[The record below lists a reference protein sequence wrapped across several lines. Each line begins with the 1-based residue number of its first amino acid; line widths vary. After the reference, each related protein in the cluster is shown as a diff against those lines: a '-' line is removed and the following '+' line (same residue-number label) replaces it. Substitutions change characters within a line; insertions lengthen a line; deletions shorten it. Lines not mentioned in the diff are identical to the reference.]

1 MISIDSKNGDKHQ
14 MQRVSFSSHLEEYF
28 PVPGRDKFAADLS
41 QKKIYRGKPVSLLG
55 ERLGAPRKDFFP
67 KS

>member
-1 MISIDSKNGDKHQ
+1 MISIDSKNGDNHQ

-41 QKKIYRGKPVSLLG
+41 QKRYTEGSQCP
-55 ERLGAPRKDFFP
+55 F
-67 KS
+67 

>member
-1 MISIDSKNGDKHQ
+1 

-41 QKKIYRGKPVSLLG
+41 QKKDIQREASVPSRRKARGT
-55 ERLGAPRKDFFP
+55 
-67 KS
+67 